1 NRRLWPYGLA
11 AAAVVILAVAAA
23 MVLTRTQR
31 RVAPPDEAEQ
41 HPPASPAAPSAAS
54 GPPRFVALTLA
65 APRRDLATTPTLTM
79 SAGTDEARLT
89 LRLEPSEFDRFNV
102 DVRDASTNH
111 IVWQTRHVV
120 ATRDTDGRSILIT
133 VPVAAL
139 RAGRCLVQLS
149 SDAPRG
155 EIIGEYSLRIVL
167 ESRASARRL
176 SGKHAM
182 TRGAVLTLGISL
194 LLVLPA
200 RVATRQST
208 TPVTDAVRLERG
220 QTIERTLAGAER
232 HAYDVTLNAGDFV
245 AVTADQ
251 HDADLVIRLLDPAG
265 NAVALFDDE
274 MRKDGRERAAFVA
287 DASRAYRLTIG
298 VRYPLPNVTRGYSVR
313 IDEQRP
319 ATDRD
324 RAVYQ

>member
-1 NRRLWPYGLA
+1 
-11 AAAVVILAVAAA
+11 
-23 MVLTRTQR
+23 
-31 RVAPPDEAEQ
+31 
-41 HPPASPAAPSAAS
+41 
-54 GPPRFVALTLA
+54 
-65 APRRDLATTPTLTM
+65 
-79 SAGTDEARLT
+79 
-89 LRLEPSEFDRFNV
+89 
-102 DVRDASTNH
+102 
-111 IVWQTRHVV
+111 
-120 ATRDTDGRSILIT
+120 
-133 VPVAAL
+133 
-139 RAGRCLVQLS
+139 
-149 SDAPRG
+149 
-155 EIIGEYSLRIVL
+155 
-167 ESRASARRL
+167 
-176 SGKHAM
+176 M

-324 RAVYQ
+324 RAVYQSRILMTDAAALRNAGKFDEALDKATKAESLAESALGANDASVASLLALVAGLQRSKGREADSEQTL